1 MSAFDAETFNT
12 LFLGRLDE
20 PGGLEKAA
28 KAGGAYVRLRLREK
42 AVNRGVLP
50 PETVTKEDCQRS
62 TQHDL
67 LTKIVDIE
75 PNSTAAALNFRGQ
88 SNLNYIQGRRYEIPF
103 FKIGSERFEAD
114 EGELMA
120 SDFPITKVIEDQSVR
135 DMDRIED
142 QQFFEACRQI
152 ANNATFNQTLAA
164 AGPITRAFLA
174 NCINVME
181 DAQELAVDTV
191 VMHKSDWND
200 YNTLPATDIGDQ
212 LASEVVVNGYKY
224 NQIAGHKL
232 IVTIK
237 NLASTAGV
245 QLLGPAA
252 GSSNIW
258 FFAAPNYLGNS
269 YLLGDVRFYIEKRG
283 PSVSFESWYY
293 RGMGIGNG
301 NAIVQGTLT

>member
-1 MSAFDAETFNT
+1 MSSFDAETFNT

-62 TQHDL
+62 TDHDL

-75 PNSTAAALNFRGQ
+75 PNSQAAALNFRG
-88 SNLNYIQGRRYEIPF
+88 SPNLSYIQGRRYEIPF
-103 FKIGSERFEAD
+103 FKISSERFEAD

-120 SDFPITKVIEDQSVR
+120 SDFPITKVIEDQTVR

-142 QQFFEACRQI
+142 VNFFDACLQTTT
-152 ANNATFNQTLAA
+152 ATGATATA
-164 AGPITRAFLA
+164 AGPITRAFLSTCF
-174 NCINVME
+174 NQME
-181 DAQELAVDTV
+181 DALELATDTV

-200 YNTLPATDIGDQ
+200 YNTLPATDIGDA

-237 NLASTAGV
+237 NIASPTG
-245 QLLGPAA
+245 QLVGPA
-252 GSSNIW
+252 GGISNLW
-258 FFAAPNYLGNS
+258 FFAAPQYLGNS

-283 PSVSFESWYY
+283 STVAFESWYY
-293 RGMGIGNG
+293 RGIGIGNRD
-301 NAIVQGTLT
+301 AIVRGRLT

>member
-1 MSAFDAETFNT
+1 MSSFDAETFNT

-62 TQHDL
+62 TDHDL

-75 PNSTAAALNFRGQ
+75 PNSQATALNFRG
-88 SNLNYIQGRRYEIPF
+88 SPNLSYIQGRRYEIPF
-103 FKIGSERFEAD
+103 FKISSERFEAD

-120 SDFPITKVIEDQSVR
+120 SDFPITKVIEDQTVR

-142 QQFFEACRQI
+142 VNFFDACL
-152 ANNATFNQTLAA
+152 QTTTQTNLISTA
-164 AGPITRAFLA
+164 AGPITRAFLSTCF
-174 NCINVME
+174 NTME
-181 DAQELAVDTV
+181 DALELATDTV

-200 YNTLPATDIGDQ
+200 YNTLPATDIGDA

-237 NLASTAGV
+237 NVASPNGQLVGPDNAGI
-245 QLLGPAA
+245 
-252 GSSNIW
+252 SNLW
-258 FFAAPNYLGNS
+258 FFAAPQYLGNS

-283 PSVSFESWYY
+283 STVAFESWYY
-293 RGMGIGNG
+293 RGIGIGNRD
-301 NAIVQGTLT
+301 AIVRGRLT

>member
-75 PNSTAAALNFRGQ
+75 PNSTATALNFRGQ
-88 SNLNYIQGRRYEIPF
+88 SNLSYIQGRRYEIPF

-142 QQFFEACRQI
+142 QQFFDAARQVA
-152 ANNATFNQTLAA
+152 ANTGQTLTA

-181 DAQELAVDTV
+181 DSQELAVDTM

-237 NLASTAGV
+237 SLANASGAN
-245 QLLGPAA
+245 QLLGPA
-252 GSSNIW
+252 GGQSNIW

-283 PSVSFESWYY
+283 SAISFESWYY
-293 RGMGIGNG
+293 RGLGIGNR